1 MDSRPSFKFLR
12 RELRRHGL
20 PARYVKRVLGEL
32 EDHQQDL
39 EEQGTTVVADVGRCL
54 GDPHQLVRT
63 IVGEYQ
69 ARTFCG
75 RHPLLAF
82 LAAPIPV
89 TIFVWVG
96 FFVLFCLVGSLLQ
109 VLLETEMKRGAL
121 NWPPFLLWSLL
132 TFHYASLV
140 VPPAATAALFCRWAY
155 RSGKGRWS
163 WVACA
168 LIAFLAGSIFFS
180 FRLSSVP
187 GESSL
192 GMDSLFVMP
201 FLVHAPDFLL
211 AKQLIQTAAPLV
223 VAALY
228 LRKWR
233 QLERYFGCAAG

>member
-1 MDSRPSFKFLR
+1 
-12 RELRRHGL
+12 
-20 PARYVKRVLGEL
+20 VLSEL

-39 EEQGTTVVADVGRCL
+39 EEQGTTVAAAAGHCL
-54 GDPHQLVRT
+54 GEPHQLART
-63 IVGEYQ
+63 IVGEYR

-89 TIFVWVG
+89 TIFIWEG
-96 FFVLFCLVGSLLQ
+96 FFVLFCLVGSL
-109 VLLETEMKRGAL
+109 VVREAEMKRGAL

-155 RSGKGRWS
+155 RSGKGMWS
-163 WVACA
+163 WVACG
-168 LIAFLAGSIFFS
+168 LIAVLAGSTFCS

-192 GMDSLFVMP
+192 GMDSLFATP
-201 FLVHAPDFLL
+201 FQVHAPDFLL
-211 AKQLIQTAAPLV
+211 VKQLMQTAAPLA

-233 QLERYFGCAAG
+233 RLEQNLGCAAA